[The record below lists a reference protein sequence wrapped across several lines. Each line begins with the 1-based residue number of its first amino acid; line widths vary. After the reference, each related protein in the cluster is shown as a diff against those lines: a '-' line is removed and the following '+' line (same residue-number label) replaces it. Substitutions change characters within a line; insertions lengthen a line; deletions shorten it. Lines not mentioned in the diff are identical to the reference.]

1 MRKLAMAGKYVTFA
15 IAATVIVLSAVL
27 AANEDIIV
35 GIMFG
40 IIIGIVVYVLT
51 ASFVKSWEEHY
62 GE

>member
-1 MRKLAMAGKYVTFA
+1 MRKLAMAGKYVAFA
-15 IAATVIVLSAVL
+15 IAATVIIMSAVL

-35 GIMFG
+35 GTMFG